1 MARKIH
7 HHIKGVSMTKAT
19 TSAIDFL
26 AAISGGTELF
36 EVGGVTVELRSLTFA
51 EVQRLST
58 AHKDDNTEMSF
69 QALAL
74 GLVSPKLD
82 DAQLEQMR
90 GAKPGPLMAIAKR
103 VMQISGMVEDEA
115 APGSPLD
122 GGGSLNGLVT
132 AQPI

>member
-1 MARKIH
+1 
-7 HHIKGVSMTKAT
+7 MTKAT

-26 AAISGGTELF
+26 AAISGGTELY
-36 EVGGVTVELRSLTFA
+36 EVGGTTVELRSLTFA

-58 AHKDDNTEMSF
+58 AHKGDSTEMSF

-74 GLVSPKLD
+74 GLISPKLD
-82 DAQLEQMR
+82 GAQLEQMR
-90 GAKPGPLMAIAKR
+90 SARPGPLMAIAKR
-103 VMQISGMVEDEA
+103 IMQISGMVEDEA

-122 GGGSLNGLVT
+122 GGVSSSNGLVT